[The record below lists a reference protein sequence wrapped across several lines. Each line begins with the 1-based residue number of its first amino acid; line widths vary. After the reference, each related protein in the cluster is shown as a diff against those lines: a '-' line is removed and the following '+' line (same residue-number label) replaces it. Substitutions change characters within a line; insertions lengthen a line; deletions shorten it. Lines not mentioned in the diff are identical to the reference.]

1 MKAVLSALV
10 LALMLT
16 ASSAMAQESVGGGD
30 KVNFKKRTVIDFSD
44 NIIEGELTKPE
55 GSYVVSRKL
64 SRFSSLIR
72 LRENFVPEL
81 LSSPQQL

>member
-1 MKAVLSALV
+1 MKAVLTVLV
-10 LALMLT
+10 LGLMLA
-16 ASSAMAQESVGGGD
+16 ASTAMAQSAGGGGD
-30 KVNFKKRTVIDFSD
+30 KVSFKKRTVIDFSD

>member
-1 MKAVLSALV
+1 MKALV
-10 LALMLT
+10 AAAMLGLMLLGST
-16 ASSAMAQESVGGGD
+16 AWAQETVGGGD
-30 KVNFKKRTVIDFSD
+30 KVSFKKRTVIDFSD
-44 NIIEGELTKPE
+44 QVIEGELTKPE

-81 LSSPQQL
+81 LSSPAQL

>member
-1 MKAVLSALV
+1 MRT
-10 LALMLT
+10 LMLAVVMAVT
-16 ASSAMAQESVGGGD
+16 FTSGLAMAEDAGGSD
-30 KVNFKKRTVIDFSD
+30 KVAFKKRTVIDFSD
-44 NIIEGELTKPE
+44 QIIEGELTKPE

-81 LSSPQQL
+81 LASPGML